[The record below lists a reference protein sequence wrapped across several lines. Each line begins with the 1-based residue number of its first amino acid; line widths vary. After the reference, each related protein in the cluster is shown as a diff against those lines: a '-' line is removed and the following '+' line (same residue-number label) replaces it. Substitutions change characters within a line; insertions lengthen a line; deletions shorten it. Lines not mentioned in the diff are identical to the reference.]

1 MQRPFSGECNSG
13 KQRVLEDRRG
23 IIRLPFFRTS
33 QQLSAPGA
41 NNMSSNHKN
50 DNPHLGTR
58 ICPMEINADII
69 WFFISD

>member
-50 DNPHLGTR
+50 DK
-58 ICPMEINADII
+58 
-69 WFFISD
+69 